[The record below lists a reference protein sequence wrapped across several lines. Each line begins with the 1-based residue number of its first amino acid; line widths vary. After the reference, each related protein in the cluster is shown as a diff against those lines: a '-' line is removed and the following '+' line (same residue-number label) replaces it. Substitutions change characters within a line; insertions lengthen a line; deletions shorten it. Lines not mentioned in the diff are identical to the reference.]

1 MHAFLRLLS
10 RKDGAA
16 AVEFALIAPLFFMCV
31 LTLIGYGIYLSAS
44 HAIQQIA
51 ADAARTAVAGLSAT
65 ERHNL
70 ADHYMRTSIDGYAFI
85 DTRKISYDVQDDVT
99 NIDQFTVTITYDA
112 STLPVWNLFTFAMP
126 DQQITRYSTI
136 RLGGI

>member
-1 MHAFLRLLS
+1 MHAFPRLFS
-10 RKDGAA
+10 RRDGAA
-16 AVEFALIAPLFFMCV
+16 AIEFALIAPLFFMTV

-51 ADAARTAVAGLSAT
+51 ADAARTAIAGLSAT

-70 ADHYMRTSIDGYAFI
+70 ADHYIRTSIDHYAFI
-85 DTRKISYDVQDDVT
+85 DSRKVTYDVQDDVT
-99 NIDQFTVTITYDA
+99 NIDQFTVTISYDA
-112 STLPVWNLFTFAMP
+112 STLPIWNLFTFVMP
-126 DQQITRYSTI
+126 EQQITRYATI